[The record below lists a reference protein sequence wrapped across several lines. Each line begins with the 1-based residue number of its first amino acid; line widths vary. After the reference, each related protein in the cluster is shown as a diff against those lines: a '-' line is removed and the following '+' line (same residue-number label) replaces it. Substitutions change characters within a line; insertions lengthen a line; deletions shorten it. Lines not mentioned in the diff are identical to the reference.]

1 MRPSLVV
8 SIHDVA
14 PSTAHAVRTWV
25 GELDRRHVP
34 VTLLVVPGP
43 WEGPPL
49 RVDRELVEWLR
60 GRAASGDEIAQHGWT
75 HRRVAGAPAWRRAVA
90 SVVARGCAEFW
101 SLDAREARRRL
112 EIGRD
117 VLCRAGLAPVGFTPP
132 GWLAS
137 EPTVEVLTELGY
149 RYTTNRNAVLDLST
163 GASYR
168 VPALSQ
174 RPGGA
179 GESIGRTVVD
189 RWARRLAR
197 HGDSARLA
205 LHPLDLASP
214 ALVAS
219 NLGAVDALLESGAKP
234 RTYRDFV
241 TAHRATQRSDRRL
254 EEQAAL
260 SGGAG

>member
-1 MRPSLVV
+1 MSTRPSLIV

-14 PSTAHAVRTWV
+14 PSTAHAARTWV
-25 GELDRRHVP
+25 QELDRRAVP

-49 RVDRELVEWLR
+49 RVDHELVAWLNER
-60 GRAASGDEIAQHGWT
+60 RARGDEIAQHGWA
-75 HRRVAGAPAWRRAVA
+75 HRRVAGASRWRRALGSA
-90 SVVARGCAEFW
+90 AARGCDEFW

-137 EPTVEVLTELGY
+137 APTLAVLAELGY
-149 RYTTNRNAVLDLST
+149 RYTTSRTAVLDLTT
-163 GASYR
+163 GESHR

-179 GESIGRTVVD
+179 AEAIGRAVVD
-189 RWARRLAR
+189 RGARRLAR
-197 HGDSARLA
+197 HGASARVA
-205 LHPLDLASP
+205 LHPHDLASP
-214 ALVAS
+214 ELVTS
-219 NLGAVDALLESGAKP
+219 NLSAVDCLLDSGAKA
-234 RTYRDFV
+234 RTYREFV
-241 TAHRATQRSDRRL
+241 TARRPATS
-254 EEQAAL
+254 AAT
-260 SGGAG
+260 G

>member
-1 MRPSLVV
+1 VRPSLVV

-25 GELDRRHVP
+25 GELERRHVP

-49 RVDRELVEWLR
+49 RVDRDLVDWLR
-60 GRAASGDEIAQHGWT
+60 GRAAVGDEIAQHGWA
-75 HRRVAGAPAWRRAVA
+75 HRRVPGAPAWRRAVA

-137 EPTVEVLTELGY
+137 EPTLEVLAELGY
-149 RYTTNRNAVLDLST
+149 RYTTTRNAVLDLGT
-163 GASYR
+163 GKSYR

-179 GESIGRTVVD
+179 SETIGRAVVD
-189 RWARRLAR
+189 RWSRRLAR
-197 HGDSARLA
+197 HGSSARVA

-214 ALVAS
+214 ELVAS

-241 TAHRATQRSDRRL
+241 IAHRSDHQSER
-254 EEQAAL
+254 QPAM
-260 SGGAG
+260 SGTG

>member
-1 MRPSLVV
+1 VRSSLVV

-25 GELDRRHVP
+25 GELDRRNVP
-34 VTLLVVPGP
+34 ATLLVVPGP

-49 RVDRELVEWLR
+49 RVDRELVAWLR
-60 GRAASGDEIAQHGWT
+60 GRAAVGDEIAQHGWA
-75 HRRVAGAPAWRRAVA
+75 HRRVSGAPAWRRAVA

-112 EIGRD
+112 EVGRD

-137 EPTVEVLTELGY
+137 EPTLEVLAELGY
-149 RYTTNRNAVLDLST
+149 RYTTSRHAVLDLST
-163 GASYR
+163 GESHR

-174 RPGGA
+174 RSGGP
-179 GESIGRTVVD
+179 GESIGRAVVD
-189 RWARRLAR
+189 HWARRLAR
-197 HGDSARLA
+197 RGESARLA

-219 NLGAVDALLESGAKP
+219 NLGAVDALLDSGAEP

-241 TAHRATQRSDRRL
+241 SAHRSDHRSQ
-254 EEQAAL
+254 EQPAM
-260 SGGAG
+260 SGGTG

>member
-1 MRPSLVV
+1 MSTRPSLIV

-14 PSTAHAVRTWV
+14 PSTAHAARAWV
-25 GELDRRHVP
+25 EELDGRAVP

-49 RVDRELVEWLR
+49 RVDRELVAWLQER
-60 GRAASGDEIAQHGWT
+60 RARGDEIAQHGWT
-75 HRRVAGAPAWRRAVA
+75 HRRVTGAPAWRRAIGSVA
-90 SVVARGCAEFW
+90 ARGCDEFW

-137 EPTVEVLTELGY
+137 SPTLAVLAELGY
-149 RYTTNRNAVLDLST
+149 RYTTSRSAVLDLT
-163 GASYR
+163 TKMCHR

-179 GESIGRTVVD
+179 AEAAGRAVVD
-189 RWARRLAR
+189 RFARRLAR
-197 HGDSARLA
+197 HRKSARLA
-205 LHPLDLASP
+205 MHPLDLASP
-214 ALVAS
+214 ELVAS
-219 NLGAVDALLESGAKP
+219 NLAAVDHMLEAGAKA
-234 RTYRDFV
+234 RTYGEFV
-241 TAHRATQRSDRRL
+241 TAHRSATRHV
-254 EEQAAL
+254 A
-260 SGGAG
+260 